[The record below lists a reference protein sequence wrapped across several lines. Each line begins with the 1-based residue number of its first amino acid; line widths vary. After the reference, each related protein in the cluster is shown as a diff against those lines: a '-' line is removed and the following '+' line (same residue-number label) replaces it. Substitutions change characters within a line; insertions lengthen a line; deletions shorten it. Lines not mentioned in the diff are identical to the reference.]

1 MKKLY
6 SFDNFQGDKGIIIAD
21 SLAEAHSLYRKEYP
35 KHKIANNQDEYF
47 DNGCYIN
54 EELDIDGK
62 RGLFNIFPW

>member
-21 SLAEAHSLYRKEYP
+21 SL
-35 KHKIANNQDEYF
+35 
-47 DNGCYIN
+47 
-54 EELDIDGK
+54 DIDGK